1 MSELSEFRADTRAW
15 LEENCP
21 ASMRTPM
28 VENEMISGGAKHR
41 SPNPDS
47 YVWLERMA
55 GQGWTVPNWPKEY
68 GGAGLS
74 MAEYVVLLEEMSRI
88 NARTPLT
95 GMGTIMIGPTLL
107 EYGTD
112 EQKERHLP
120 RIASGEV
127 RWCQGYSEPGSGSDL
142 ASLQTRAVDEGDHY
156 RINGQKIWTSG
167 ANFADWI
174 FCLVRTDPD
183 APKHEGISFMLFN
196 MDQPGVTVK
205 PIRLISGSSP
215 FCETFFDDAIAEKGN
230 VVHRVNQGWTV
241 AKRLLQHERSGIHTM
256 AAAAT
261 ATKRAQTG
269 MTLPEAAKHYL
280 ADDSGSISDATL
292 RDEITQHGMNE
303 RSLSL
308 TQRRTVEESEGGT
321 PGAAT
326 SIFKFYGAEVR
337 KTQLELQLKV
347 RGTQSLGWEGDDL
360 FTQEERELTRNWLG
374 SKAGSIAGGSNEV
387 QLNILA
393 KRVLSLPD

>member
-1 MSELSEFRADTRAW
+1 MKEAMEAVIDRA
-15 LEENCP
+15 
-21 ASMRTPM
+21 
-28 VENEMISGGAKHR
+28 NEKSDGYEPYDKTHAISGFQYKI
-41 SPNPDS
+41 D
-47 YVWLERMA
+47 
-55 GQGWTVPNWPKEY
+55 
-68 GGAGLS
+68 
-74 MAEYVVLLEEMSRI
+74 
-88 NARTPLT
+88 
-95 GMGTIMIGPTLL
+95 
-107 EYGTD
+107 
-112 EQKERHLP
+112 LP
-120 RIASGEV
+120 RIHDA
-127 RWCQGYSEPGSGSDL
+127 
-142 ASLQTRAVDEGDHY
+142 
-156 RINGQKIWTSG
+156 
-167 ANFADWI
+167 
-174 FCLVRTDPD
+174 DPD
-183 APKHEGISFMLFN
+183 LDRYNEA
-196 MDQPGVTVK
+196 
-205 PIRLISGSSP
+205 
-215 FCETFFDDAIAEKGN
+215 FDDAIAEKGN

-374 SKAGSIAGGSNEV
+374 SKAGSIAGGSKSGSMAFAISMACCCLISSPVSAMIRTIN
-387 QLNILA
+387 
-393 KRVLSLPD
+393 P

>member
-1 MSELSEFRADTRAW
+1 
-15 LEENCP
+15 
-21 ASMRTPM
+21 
-28 VENEMISGGAKHR
+28 
-41 SPNPDS
+41 
-47 YVWLERMA
+47 
-55 GQGWTVPNWPKEY
+55 
-68 GGAGLS
+68 
-74 MAEYVVLLEEMSRI
+74 
-88 NARTPLT
+88 
-95 GMGTIMIGPTLL
+95 
-107 EYGTD
+107 
-112 EQKERHLP
+112 
-120 RIASGEV
+120 
-127 RWCQGYSEPGSGSDL
+127 
-142 ASLQTRAVDEGDHY
+142 
-156 RINGQKIWTSG
+156 
-167 ANFADWI
+167 
-174 FCLVRTDPD
+174 
-183 APKHEGISFMLFN
+183 MLFN